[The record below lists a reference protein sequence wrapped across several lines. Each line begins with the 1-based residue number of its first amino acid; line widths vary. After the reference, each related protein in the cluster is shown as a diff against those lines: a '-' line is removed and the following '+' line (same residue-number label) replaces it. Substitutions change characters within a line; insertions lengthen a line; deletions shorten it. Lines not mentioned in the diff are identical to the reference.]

1 VRLKA
6 VVSIMKGMNEVKWQ
20 IKRTQKLESFIE
32 VAIEMGW
39 VLRYLWF
46 TLSLIYRRIRI
57 LKKSE

>member
-32 VAIEMGW
+32 VAIEMG
-39 VLRYLWF
+39 
-46 TLSLIYRRIRI
+46 
-57 LKKSE
+57 